1 MAASERFT
9 ALDGLRGWAA
19 LSVVIF
25 HYSWETFGPLDPVFR
40 SLPASFFGD
49 GQFAVS
55 IFFLISGYVLTRA
68 RWNRADNG
76 RLPLVLVRRY
86 LRLTIPITAASL
98 IVFVLMSLKLTPTQQ
113 AADALG
119 RQNWFG
125 EFANYPP
132 DFLQTLWFS
141 TVAVYWR
148 RPPYSYGPFLWTM
161 AVELIG
167 SVIVLSL
174 SQRLRQHWFAYL
186 ALLILIGVLLFGVPM
201 IACFPIGALVALL
214 QADGAAFRKP
224 AGSVESGF
232 ATAVLIACL
241 PLAAWTQINPSSRWT
256 MTATSVVF
264 FLAAMRSAPAQRLLS
279 SAPSRWMG
287 SLSFPLYLV
296 QYPVLISVAA
306 GLITTAKAGGWL
318 TPWSALGISVV
329 CIGLTIAAAWLFMP
343 VERFTLRI
351 IQQIAVRRPLPAT
364 GAA

>member
-40 SLPASFFGD
+40 SFPASFFGD

-68 RWNRADNG
+68 RWSRTDNG
-76 RLPLVLVRRY
+76 FLPLVLVRRY

-132 DFLQTLWFS
+132 DFLQMLWFS

-148 RPPYSYGPFLWTM
+148 PPSYSYGPFLWTM

-174 SQRLRQHWFAYL
+174 SHRLRWHWFAYL
-186 ALLILIGVLLFGVPM
+186 ALLILIGVQLFGLPM
-201 IACFPIGALVALL
+201 IACFPAGALIALL
-214 QADGAAFRKP
+214 QADGAIFSKP
-224 AGSVESGF
+224 AGRIESGI
-232 ATAVLIACL
+232 ATALLIASL
-241 PLAAWTQINPSSRWT
+241 PLAAATQIHPWNRWT
-256 MTATSVVF
+256 LTATGMVF
-264 FLAAMRSAPAQRLLS
+264 FLAALRSVPAQRLLS
-279 SAPSRWMG
+279 SPLSRWMG
-287 SLSFPLYLV
+287 SISFPLYLV

-306 GLITTAKAGGWL
+306 GLITTAKAGSWL
-318 TPWSALGISVV
+318 TPWSALGIGFF
-329 CIGLTIAAAWLFMP
+329 CIGLTIVVAWLFMP

-351 IQQIAVRRPLPAT
+351 IQQIAVRRPLPA
-364 GAA
+364 ARAV